1 MTRTTPLTILV
12 VLLLAGAGAIAYIGS
27 KPPVPSSARD
37 RGTIDAGI
45 AHLRPLAS
53 IQIDTS
59 VFQQEAFTFFL
70 LPDTPPLP
78 TVTPGRD
85 NPFL

>member
-1 MTRTTPLTILV
+1 MTRATPFTILV

-27 KPPVPSSARD
+27 KPLVPSSARD
-37 RGTIDAGI
+37 RVAIDAAI
-45 AHLRPLAS
+45 ARLRPLTA
-53 IQIDTS
+53 IRIDTS
-59 VFQQEAFTFFL
+59 IFQQEAFTFFL

-78 TVTPGRD
+78 AVTPGRD

>member
-1 MTRTTPLTILV
+1 MTRTTPFTILV

-27 KPPVPSSARD
+27 TPLVPSPMRD
-37 RGTIDAGI
+37 HHAIDATI
-45 AHLRPLAS
+45 ARLRPLAA
-53 IQIDTS
+53 IRIDTS
-59 VFQQEAFTFFL
+59 IFQQEAFTFFL

-78 TVTPGRD
+78 TVTPGRN

>member
-12 VLLLAGAGAIAYIGS
+12 VLLLAAAGAIAYIGS
-27 KPPVPSSARD
+27 TPPVPSSARN
-37 RGTIDAGI
+37 RGAIDTAI
-45 AHLRPLAS
+45 ARLRPLAA

-59 VFQQEAFTFFL
+59 IFQQEAFTFFL